1 MLTIM
6 ITVLILR
13 LILVLALAIRFVI
26 NESPRHLPFVIYNS
40 CHISIAKPFW

>member
-1 MLTIM
+1 M
-6 ITVLILR
+6 IAVLILR
-13 LILVLALAIRFVI
+13 LILALALALAIRFVI

>member
-1 MLTIM
+1 M

-13 LILVLALAIRFVI
+13 LILALALALAIRFVI